1 MTLIFCEFELF
12 SGLSCLI
19 VHVTGVEDDALES
32 DEADKNNHTNS
43 HIHVDLCSLLL
54 KLLNLILLRRYLL
67 VEVALFFLV
76 RFLSFLL

>member
-12 SGLSCLI
+12 SGLSYLI
-19 VHVTGVEDDALES
+19 VHVTGVEDDALEGN
-32 DEADKNNHTNS
+32 EADENNHANS

-54 KLLNLILLRRYLL
+54 KLLNLILLRRHLL